1 MTLFKG
7 LYTNAQDMNAE
18 KVLNTNNFA
27 NTLSEKQEAL
37 KEAWRKDS
45 KALFS
50 ESTQQ
55 EDEEAVNYRKKYC

>member
-7 LYTNAQDMNAE
+7 LYTNAQDINAG

-27 NTLSEKQEAL
+27 NTLFEKQESL
-37 KEAWRKDS
+37 KETWRKDS

-50 ESTQQ
+50 ESAQQ